1 MNVTVVMGTC
11 LTSAFSMNTTGS
23 AIVRRWGTWAR
34 KGSPPGV
41 ATSVRVPWQSLVALS
56 VPQPSPR
63 KTPSPHNSGA
73 GYRIAFL
80 SDAVEAAHHIVESS
94 AVNSVVPEQASNPP
108 LAMACLR
115 AACVVQT
122 HELANTSGG
131 AARLAPSTA
140 GQVDPNLQNDASKG
154 HSHVRQLDDLIS
166 VPRHDPNPGQ
176 PGRLLRLQMVFDAT
190 QTTAKSTHR
199 LPNESARQPRG
210 YLAFSNQMARVVYVP
225 PETIAEITTIRI
237 NFS

>member
-1 MNVTVVMGTC
+1 
-11 LTSAFSMNTTGS
+11 MNTTGS
-23 AIVRRWGTWAR
+23 AVVRCWDTWAL
-34 KGSPPGV
+34 KGSPRALRPVSASYGRG
-41 ATSVRVPWQSLVALS
+41 SWPSLCRNPARANIS
-56 VPQPSPR
+56 PQY
-63 KTPSPHNSGA
+63 NSAA
-73 GYRIAFL
+73 GYETAFL
-80 SDAVEAAHHIVESS
+80 SDAVKAAHHIGESS
-94 AVNSVVPEQASNPP
+94 AVNSAVPELSSSPP
-108 LAMACLR
+108 LVMACLKP
-115 AACVVQT
+115 ASVVQT

-166 VPRHDPNPGQ
+166 VPRHDPNPGK
-176 PGRLLRLQMVFDAT
+176 PGRLLRLPMVFDAT

-225 PETIAEITTIRI
+225 PETIAEMSTIRI
-237 NFS
+237 FVN